1 MLNEAFFNSRE
12 ELIDAL
18 TAECHSTLSQAVA
31 DRGEATFFV
40 SGGSSPA
47 PVYDNLSKADLPWS
61 NIQVAM
67 VDERWVD
74 TDHPGSN
81 ETFINTSLLQNNAAD
96 AALLAMKTEA
106 ATAAEG
112 LSECEASYREL
123 PQPFDMV
130 ILGMGP
136 DGHTASLFPHAQ
148 GLDTA
153 LDPHSENLCAAIMA
167 EKSDVTG
174 DNLERMTLSLAGILK
189 AKHIVL
195 LISGDEKLSVY
206 RQALTGDDVSAMP
219 VRAVLKQQQVPVTVY
234 WAP

>member
-12 ELIDAL
+12 ELTEAL
-18 TAECHSTLSQAVA
+18 TTECHTTLTQAVEE
-31 DRGEATFFV
+31 RGEATFFV

-47 PVYDNLSKADLPWS
+47 PVYDNLSKADLPWA

-74 TDHPGSN
+74 ADHPGSN
-81 ETFINTSLLQNNAAD
+81 ETFVNTSLLQNKAAD

-106 ATAAEG
+106 PTAAEG
-112 LSECEASYREL
+112 LEECEASYREL
-123 PQPFDMV
+123 PQPFDMI

-148 GLDTA
+148 GLDAA
-153 LDPHSENLCAAIMA
+153 LDPESDNLCAAIMA
-167 EKSDVTG
+167 EKSPVTG

-206 RQALTGDDVSAMP
+206 RQALAGDDASEMP
-219 VRAVLKQQQVPVTVY
+219 VRAVLKQQKVPVTVY